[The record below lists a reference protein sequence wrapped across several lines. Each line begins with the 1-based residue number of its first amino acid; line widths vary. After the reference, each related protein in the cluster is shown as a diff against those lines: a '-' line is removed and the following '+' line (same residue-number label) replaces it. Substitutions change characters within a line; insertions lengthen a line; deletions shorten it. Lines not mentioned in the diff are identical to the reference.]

1 MIRIKHLRGMRM
13 IAPLFLVASVLF
25 ACSASTPAPPSF
37 VFDLEDVLDA
47 HQELALDSLFRDH
60 ERRTGNEIALV
71 THPSF
76 HGRSA
81 RDFAVSF
88 GDSLGVGKKDSD
100 NGVVIAFSQARREV
114 FIATGRGTERI
125 LHDSICKRIV
135 DEAMLP
141 RFKEG
146 HYFKGLK
153 QGAMDVVAILG
164 RAGR

>member
-1 MIRIKHLRGMRM
+1 MSAIVR
-13 IAPLFLVASVLF
+13 LFLIAAVLL
-25 ACSASTPAPPSF
+25 ACGARTPAPHSF

-47 HQELALDSLFRDH
+47 HQEGTLDSLFRDH

-71 THPSF
+71 THPDF

-81 RDFAVSF
+81 RDFAVGF
-88 GDSLGVGKKDSD
+88 GDSLGVGKKDLD
-100 NGVVIAFSQARREV
+100 NGLVIAFSQARREV
-114 FIATGRGTERI
+114 FIATGKGTERV

-146 HYFKGLK
+146 WAYEGLK
-153 QGAMDVVAILG
+153 QGAMEVVATLG

>member
-1 MIRIKHLRGMRM
+1 MFAMVR
-13 IAPLFLVASVLF
+13 LFLVAIVLF
-25 ACSASTPAPPSF
+25 ACSARTPAPQTF

-47 HQELALDSLFRDH
+47 QQELALDSLFRDH

-88 GDSLGVGKKDSD
+88 GDSLRVGKKEVD

-114 FIATGRGTERI
+114 FIATGNGTER
-125 LHDSICKRIV
+125 
-135 DEAMLP
+135 
-141 RFKEG
+141 
-146 HYFKGLK
+146 
-153 QGAMDVVAILG
+153 
-164 RAGR
+164 